1 MDLELEQY
9 DFKYFDWK
17 NPADNQVYNQI
28 LQLMESSFP
37 VSERRTQ
44 AGQRFL
50 FKQPD
55 YMLLVACCDARVVAF
70 LAWWKMRGFRFVEH
84 LATDDALRG
93 QGIGGK
99 MLDLFLKAD
108 KTPCVL
114 EVELPENDLAR
125 RRVAFYR
132 RHGLELCP
140 YAYMQMPL
148 RPDFAPMPLALM
160 STCPLDRLQFA
171 HVRDALY
178 ARVYTCGTDLI

>member
-1 MDLELEQY
+1 MALELEQY

-70 LAWWKMRGFRFVEH
+70 LAWWKTVSYTHLRRRGFRIACACQ
-84 LATDDALRG
+84 L
-93 QGIGGK
+93 
-99 MLDLFLKAD
+99 
-108 KTPCVL
+108 
-114 EVELPENDLAR
+114 
-125 RRVAFYR
+125 
-132 RHGLELCP
+132 
-140 YAYMQMPL
+140 
-148 RPDFAPMPLALM
+148 
-160 STCPLDRLQFA
+160 
-171 HVRDALY
+171 
-178 ARVYTCGTDLI
+178 